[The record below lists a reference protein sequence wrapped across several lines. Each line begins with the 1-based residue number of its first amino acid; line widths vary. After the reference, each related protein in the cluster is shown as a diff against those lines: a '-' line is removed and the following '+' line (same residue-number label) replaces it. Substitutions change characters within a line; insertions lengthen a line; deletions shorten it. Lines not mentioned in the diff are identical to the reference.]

1 MSKFEQSVIVN
12 SWLKKFIP
20 LAFCSR
26 NYWSQLNNHLM
37 ANIWE
42 KAISILAEDLN
53 LGRSYLIITVL
64 IGTRNLRFYETRNLA
79 HFEFSRNMK
88 GLISGILEISQ
99 KFLTSQNLEKKRNF
113 WKIPMNRRND
123 TNFTQMKKSRRNDIS
138 FER

>member
-1 MSKFEQSVIVN
+1 M
-12 SWLKKFIP
+12 
-20 LAFCSR
+20 
-26 NYWSQLNNHLM
+26 
-37 ANIWE
+37 
-42 KAISILAEDLN
+42 AEDLN

-113 WKIPMNRRND
+113 RKIPMNRSND
-123 TNFTQMKKSRRNDIS
+123 NNFTQMKNYNFTQMKKSRRNDIS
-138 FER
+138 FERYNIRLFDSKRKRV